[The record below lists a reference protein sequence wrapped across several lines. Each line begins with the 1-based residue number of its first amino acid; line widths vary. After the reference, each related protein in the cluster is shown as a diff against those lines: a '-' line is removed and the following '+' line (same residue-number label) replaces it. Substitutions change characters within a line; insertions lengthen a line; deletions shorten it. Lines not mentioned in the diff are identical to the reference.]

1 VTDELGIDLYWLPL
15 GAGGNFVRFNG
26 RVYEAIAS
34 RVQRRPACNLYHSG
48 LEVHAPDGRYVIEQT
63 PAAARGDERGVVGVG
78 PIGAPWAWRVW
89 GRMRYELRCWKDGII
104 PDVDEAVE
112 SPRRLS
118 SELADVRRLL
128 DLTRSVPML
137 VWGRDELRVHDMWN
151 SNSQIA
157 WLLARTGVDVDSIKP
172 PAGGRA
178 PGWKAGLVA
187 ATLGLSSESPR
198 VELVG
203 VGGGT

>member
-1 VTDELGIDLYWLPL
+1 MTDELGIDLYWLPL

-34 RVQRRPACNLYHSG
+34 RVQRRPACDLYHSG

-118 SELADVRRLL
+118 RELADVRRVL
-128 DLTRSVPML
+128 DLPRSVPML
-137 VWGRDELRVHDMWN
+137 VGGVTSCEFTTCGTPIRKSRGCWPEPVWTWIR
-151 SNSQIA
+151 SNP
-157 WLLARTGVDVDSIKP
+157 R
-172 PAGGRA
+172 PAGGRRD
-178 PGWKAGLVA
+178 GRLD
-187 ATLGLSSESPR
+187 LSRPLLDSARSLPALNSWE
-198 VELVG
+198 
-203 VGGGT
+203 